1 MSSPVRVWGEKNIGT
16 ASVPSSANK
25 QPSLEEEACEM
36 LDALISGKSSAEE
49 VAGPNGTA
57 DFGMISYRDD
67 AWSTQYRGKQ
77 TQLAQGAA
85 ASIEVIIVKASK
97 SLCSDGLKNL
107 AIVPLNNLR
116 NEEHGGPMLLRVP
129 VSSLEGMAL
138 LAAQMQ
144 ALGFPYYSFGVRIS
158 IDNDNGQPKF
168 LFNTVRALT
177 DEEADVVI
185 ELQALPLVTRI
196 LVDRSLQKSSAP
208 TAATPPI
215 EPRELKGGIYSEA
228 DALPLLNSNFF
239 LADQGSAFPIARITG
254 NRIEYVGDK
263 DFKNKLA
270 NIWVRVLD
278 TKGEVKQKS
287 AEPWWRQNE
296 GRAERRIIFDPKR
309 PPGFSIDGAYNIWT
323 GFDVL
328 PEKGWQKQRRLLRHI
343 REVICA
349 GDKIA
354 FKYLMRWLAW
364 CVQHPDRKAET
375 MIVLK
380 SAKQGTGKTTL
391 NNVMSRIFGRTHART
406 IYDKRR
412 LFGQFT
418 PELEPIVFIDA
429 DEMVFAGDH
438 DGNRA
443 LKSII
448 TSETIALELKGGK
461 SWQIPNRFHII
472 MTTNG
477 EHAVQSGVGDRRNF
491 VLEVSPHKARNDAW
505 FAPLYADLEGG
516 GLEEFLWLLQNL
528 KLKSWHPRQMPTT
541 KAAQQQQ
548 RYSGDSISQWA
559 QACIDAD
566 CVETNTLSLAL
577 NSQIQTDQLYESY
590 SRNCRGHRATVSV
603 FGKALTEMFGQST
616 RGPRVMNGSSP
627 QRPRLYNVPDANNW
641 QAALDK
647 RLGI

>member
-1 MSSPVRVWGEKNIGT
+1 MINVQNGFKSTSKSNPTPSIASS
-16 ASVPSSANK
+16 SD
-25 QPSLEEEACEM
+25 
-36 LDALISGKSSAEE
+36 LDFSI
-49 VAGPNGTA
+49 
-57 DFGMISYRDD
+57 ISYRGGS
-67 AWSTQYRGKQ
+67 WSIQHRGEQ
-77 TQLAQGAA
+77 TELLRPYGNGPAT
-85 ASIEVIIVKASK
+85 SVDLVIVKASAR
-97 SLCSDGLKNL
+97 LCRDGLKNL
-107 AIVPLNNLR
+107 AVVPLDNLR
-116 NEEHGGPMLLRVP
+116 NEQHGGPMLLRVP
-129 VSSLEGMAL
+129 ISSLEGTAQF
-138 LAAQMQ
+138 AEQMQ
-144 ALGFPYYSFGVRIS
+144 ALGYPYYSFGIRIS
-158 IDNDNGQPKF
+158 IDKGDGHANF
-168 LFNTVRALT
+168 LFSAIQPLT
-177 DEEADVVI
+177 DEEAGVVI
-185 ELQALPLVTRI
+185 ELRASPLVIRI
-196 LVDRSLQKSSAP
+196 LTDNSWQNSITP
-208 TAATPPI
+208 TAATLPI
-215 EPRELKGGIYSEA
+215 EPRELKGGTYSEA
-228 DALPLLNSNFF
+228 DALSLLNSNFF
-239 LADQGSAFPIARITG
+239 LADQGSAFPVARITG

-270 NIWVRVLD
+270 NILVRVLNS
-278 TKGEVKQKS
+278 KAEVKQKS
-287 AEPWWRQNE
+287 AEPWWRQHE

-309 PPGFSIDGAYNIWT
+309 PPGFSTDDTYNIWS

-328 PEKGWQKQRRLLRHI
+328 PKKGWQKQRRLLRHI

-364 CVQHPDRKAET
+364 SIQHPDRKAET

-391 NNVMSRIFGRTHART
+391 NYVMSRIFGGTYAST
-406 IYDKRR
+406 VYDKRR

-418 PELEPIVFIDA
+418 PELELIVFIDA

-438 DGNRA
+438 EGNRA

-448 TSETIALELKGGK
+448 TSETITLELKGGK
-461 SWQIPNRFHII
+461 SWKIPNRFHII

-477 EHAVQSGVGDRRNF
+477 EHAVQSGIGDRRNF
-491 VLEVSPHKARNDAW
+491 VLEVSPHKARSDSW
-505 FAPLYADLEGG
+505 FAPLYADLESG

-528 KLKSWHPRQMPTT
+528 KLISWHPRHMPTT

-559 QACIDAD
+559 EACIDAD
-566 CVETNTLSLAL
+566 CVATNSVSLPL
-577 NSQIQTDQLYESY
+577 NSRMQTDQLYESY
-590 SRNCRGHRATVSV
+590 SRHCRGHRAMVSV

-627 QRPRLYNVPDANNW
+627 QRPRLYNVPDANTW